1 MLNFINLDCG
11 GAEYARSNGIP
22 VLVFPKA
29 KREPSDGLSPSELVD
44 VLRLAY
50 LLEVFIC
57 IFTLGSECVY
67 LFVESSLYVSQLDEQ
82 EIWCRLCSFSWI
94 FETYTGRAGPSFS

>member
-1 MLNFINLDCG
+1 LLNFINLDCG

-67 LFVESSLYVSQLDEQ
+67 LFVESSLYVS
-82 EIWCRLCSFSWI
+82 
-94 FETYTGRAGPSFS
+94 